1 MGRHNIL
8 VDQKTPSGYIPPS
21 EREFES
27 TSHTAQSMAGK
38 NPQMEKLKAMR
49 EMAKAKSA
57 LSSGQPQ
64 PQTQQQ
70 SPKFTASEISSVTQI
85 KKSPNSSNDGSP
97 MEETGPKI
105 PEVNIH
111 SGNHRT
117 GSASDKLDLNTE
129 RKNSVNGTNDR
140 SSSGSVGGYGD
151 SQRPSKISNYPEHLS
166 TFRHDKSPQ
175 PTQSVSPTSQSTSS
189 SSSSATRRHDSES
202 SRKNHVSP
210 NSSYLETP
218 RKCRKMASQLLGI
231 D

>member
-1 MGRHNIL
+1 
-8 VDQKTPSGYIPPS
+8 
-21 EREFES
+21 
-27 TSHTAQSMAGK
+27 MAGK

-57 LSSGQPQ
+57 LSSGQSSQTTQ
-64 PQTQQQ
+64 PQTTGQHQ

>member
-1 MGRHNIL
+1 
-8 VDQKTPSGYIPPS
+8 
-21 EREFES
+21 
-27 TSHTAQSMAGK
+27 MAGK

-57 LSSGQPQ
+57 LSSGT
-64 PQTQQQ
+64 PQTTTQ
-70 SPKFTASEISSVTQI
+70 SQPKFTASEISSVTQI

-105 PEVNIH
+105 PEVNIPIT
-111 SGNHRT
+111 NHRT
-117 GSASDKLDLNTE
+117 GSSSDKLEVNTSE
-129 RKNSVNGTNDR
+129 TIRKNSINGTNETSTR
-140 SSSGSVGGYGD
+140 SSSGSGSGVGGYGD

-175 PTQSVSPTSQSTSS
+175 PQSVSPTSQSTSS

-210 NSSYLETP
+210 NSAYLETP

>member
-1 MGRHNIL
+1 
-8 VDQKTPSGYIPPS
+8 
-21 EREFES
+21 
-27 TSHTAQSMAGK
+27 MAGK

-57 LSSGQPQ
+57 LSSGQSQTTQ
-64 PQTQQQ
+64 PQTTGLHQ

-105 PEVNIH
+105 PEVNIPTT
-111 SGNHRT
+111 NHRT
-117 GSASDKLDLNTE
+117 GSSSDKLEVNTE
-129 RKNSVNGTNDR
+129 TIRKNSINGTTDR
-140 SSSGSVGGYGD
+140 SSSGSGSGGVGGYGD